1 VWVVLLQGQ
10 KLRAGPVDGFVSEQG
25 FAEIL
30 GACLC
35 FFPNAPTKIS
45 DTRASEEVTVGSYII
60 ELERGCIAF

>member
-1 VWVVLLQGQ
+1 
-10 KLRAGPVDGFVSEQG
+10 VDGFVAEQG

-45 DTRASEEVTVGSYII
+45 DTRAGEEVTVGSYII